1 MTVPPPLLHGN
12 HWTGQNVC
20 GWWCSEKFD
29 GWRAYWDGHRLLSR
43 QGNDYHAPAWF
54 TESLPRFPLDCELWL
69 GVGKTDADVHKA
81 VARGQWGELWIV
93 AFDVPGTMAETGIE
107 ILRSLTPVSNGD
119 NLATLP
125 AGRLIVASFWRVES
139 ADDAK
144 SYMQDIVHK
153 GGEGVMLRRPGS
165 LYRNTR
171 CDDLLKI
178 KP

>member
-1 MTVPPPLLHGN
+1 
-12 HWTGQNVC
+12 
-20 GWWCSEKFD
+20 
-29 GWRAYWDGHRLLSR
+29 
-43 QGNDYHAPAWF
+43 
-54 TESLPRFPLDCELWL
+54 LDCELWL
-69 GVGKTDADVHKA
+69 GIGKTDADVHKA
-81 VARGQWGELWIV
+81 VAKGQWGDLWIV
-93 AFDVPGTMAETGIE
+93 AFDVPGTIAETGIE
-107 ILRSLTPVSNGD
+107 ILRSLT
-119 NLATLP
+119 P

-144 SYMQDIVHK
+144 SYMRQIVAK